1 MRPPSPPPGPLIGRR
16 RLDRVQ
22 DRRWWTPSGPFTGG
36 RAVPSLA
43 LGWSHAPGAQRSQVV
58 LTYLRVV
65 LSGKAEGLTEHARL
79 AARTARN
86 LTMLGL
92 VRDRRPG
99 L

>member
-1 MRPPSPPPGPLIGRR
+1 
-16 RLDRVQ
+16 
-22 DRRWWTPSGPFTGG
+22 
-36 RAVPSLA
+36 
-43 LGWSHAPGAQRSQVV
+43 VV

-65 LSGKAEGLTEHARL
+65 LSGKAEGLTEQARL
-79 AARTARN
+79 AARTASN